1 MVGLSAG
8 ASVLAVLSL
17 AIQMGDSAH
26 TLVRYLE
33 TIADA
38 PAEVKRLRDLIVLV
52 CAIASGVRSHLQSH
66 QRFYSGSLTGE
77 GTICTALL
85 ACQGQLDQIQTLLS
99 KVEDVASGRTLVSRS
114 WARFLL
120 ALKKVDIADFEERLG
135 RSLLMLNKTQ
145 NKNKKKPRPKPPTH
159 NKPKTLTKY

>member
-1 MVGLSAG
+1 MDGLSAG

-26 TLVRYLE
+26 TLVRFLE

-38 PAEVKRLRDLIVLV
+38 PAEVKRLRDLIDLV
-52 CAIASGVRSHLQSH
+52 FAIATGVRSQLQSH

-99 KVEDVASGRTLVSRS
+99 KVEDVESGRTLVSRS
-114 WARFLL
+114 WARFRL
-120 ALKKVDIADFEERLG
+120 ALKKDDIADFEERLG
-135 RSLLMLNKTQ
+135 RSLQMLNL
-145 NKNKKKPRPKPPTH
+145 
-159 NKPKTLTKY
+159 TLSMNLM